1 MDKTS
6 LKGSFNY
13 ETAELKN
20 RFQKKIKAEG
30 KTVTKALN
38 ELIYHYLEANHPL
51 GSDDKPLKTAIMK
64 LKSLYSTDNPNTKAI
79 KREVERLCQLVQL

>member
-30 KTVTKALN
+30 KTITKALN
-38 ELIYHYLEANHPL
+38 ELIYHYLEAQPL
-51 GSDDKPLKTAIMK
+51 GSDDKSLKTAIMK
-64 LKSLYSTDNPNTKAI
+64 LKLLYSTDNPNTQAI

>member
-30 KTVTKALN
+30 KIVTKALN
-38 ELIYHYLEANHPL
+38 ELIYHYLEANPL

-64 LKSLYSTDNPNTKAI
+64 LKLLYSTDNPNTKAI

>member
-38 ELIYHYLEANHPL
+38 ELIYHYLEAQPL
-51 GSDDKPLKTAIMK
+51 GSNDKSLKIAIMK
-64 LKSLYSTDNPNTKAI
+64 LKLLYSTDNPNTKAI
-79 KREVERLCQLVQL
+79 KREVARLCQLVQL

>member
-20 RFQKKIKAEG
+20 RFQKKIKAES

-38 ELIYHYLEANHPL
+38 ELIYHYLEAQPL
-51 GSDDKPLKTAIMK
+51 GSNDKSLKIAIMK
-64 LKSLYSTDNPNTKAI
+64 LKLLYSTDNPNTKAI

>member
-38 ELIYHYLEANHPL
+38 ELIYHYLEAQPL
-51 GSDDKPLKTAIMK
+51 GSNDKSLKIAIMK
-64 LKSLYSTDNPNTKAI
+64 LKLLYSTDNPNTKAI
-79 KREVERLCQLVQL
+79 KREVDRLCQLVQL

>member
-38 ELIYHYLEANHPL
+38 ELIYHYLEAQPL
-51 GSDDKPLKTAIMK
+51 GSNDKSLKIAIMK
-64 LKSLYSTDNPNTKAI
+64 LKLLYSTDNPNTKAI
-79 KREVERLCQLVQL
+79 KREVDRLCQLLQL

>member
-38 ELIYHYLEANHPL
+38 ELIYHYI
-51 GSDDKPLKTAIMK
+51 S
-64 LKSLYSTDNPNTKAI
+64 
-79 KREVERLCQLVQL
+79 

>member
-1 MDKTS
+1 MNKTS

-38 ELIYHYLEANHPL
+38 ELIYHYLEAQPL
-51 GSDDKPLKTAIMK
+51 GSNDKSLKIAIMK
-64 LKSLYSTDNPNTKAI
+64 LKLLYSTDNPNTPAI
-79 KREVERLCQLVQL
+79 KREVDRLCQLVQL

>member
-1 MDKTS
+1 M
-6 LKGSFNY
+6 KGSFNY

-38 ELIYHYLEANHPL
+38 ELIYHYLEAQPL
-51 GSDDKPLKTAIMK
+51 GSNDKSLKIAIMK
-64 LKSLYSTDNPNTKAI
+64 LKLLYSTDNPNTKAI
-79 KREVERLCQLVQL
+79 KREVDRLCQLVQL

>member
-38 ELIYHYLEANHPL
+38 ELIYHYLEAQPL
-51 GSDDKPLKTAIMK
+51 GSNDKSLKIAIMK
-64 LKSLYSTDNPNTKAI
+64 LKLLYSTAVSYTHLTLPTTS
-79 KREVERLCQLVQL
+79 RV

>member
-38 ELIYHYLEANHPL
+38 ELIYHYLEAQPL
-51 GSDDKPLKTAIMK
+51 GSNDKSLKIAIMK
-64 LKSLYSTDNPNTKAI
+64 LKL
-79 KREVERLCQLVQL
+79 L

>member
-38 ELIYHYLEANHPL
+38 ELIYHYLEAEPL
-51 GSDDKPLKTAIMK
+51 GSNDKSLKIAIMK
-64 LKSLYSTDNPNTKAI
+64 LKLLYSTDNPNTKAI
-79 KREVERLCQLVQL
+79 KREVDRLCQLVQL